1 MEQQEDKIK
10 GLPENAFRELEPGE
24 IYEPVVPA
32 TSTVLEVTWRSVLFG
47 LCMGI
52 FFSAASTFI
61 ILKLGQGI
69 ETTIPI
75 AILAVGFSAIMLR
88 KSTLLENIN
97 ILSVGGTAG
106 IVAGGSVFTMPAIYI
121 LELDGYSSFFQ
132 IMIVPFFGAVLGALF
147 LIPFRRYFVE
157 DMHGK
162 LPYPEGTAIAETLM
176 AGEKGGQQ
184 AKVLAF
190 SLLVG
195 FVLDF
200 VVLVLRVW
208 TDVFTTASVN
218 ACTKLT
224 EEVKAVFSLNTSAA
238 IAGLGYL
245 IGVRYAAIILGGSLL
260 STVVVVPLVAELG
273 RDLTVPTAPHLPLI
287 SAMSA
292 DDIFSNYAR
301 YMGIGGIFV
310 AGLVGILKLSPVIL
324 SAFTEGARGVLKSKG
339 RGDQQDCPRTDRDIP
354 MPVVFGLF
362 VLTTALLWI
371 YFRFS
376 VMADMDNPTVT
387 ASVAVAVTV
396 IISFLFVSVSAW
408 AVAMISVTPI
418 SGMTLMTLIVSSV
431 IMIKLGLGGKEGMLA
446 VLLIGGVVCT
456 ALSMAGTLITEFKLG
471 YWMGSR
477 PSRIQWSN
485 ILACIVAAAVVT
497 AVMLLLNDV
506 YGFHKTAE
514 HPTPLPAPQ
523 PNAMA
528 AVLKSL
534 MGGQETPWLL
544 YALGGVI
551 ALIVEMLGVSSLA
564 FALGMYLPI
573 ELNSPILIGAIVA
586 WFVKKSSSNEKL
598 SRARYNRGLLV
609 ASGLLAGGALAG
621 VMDALVKFILGDN
634 LALDFGSGA
643 ESVLNWLGLL
653 AFLLICVFMY
663 WNARLAPEE
672 E

>member
-1 MEQQEDKIK
+1 
-10 GLPENAFRELEPGE
+10 
-24 IYEPVVPA
+24 
-32 TSTVLEVTWRSVLFG
+32 
-47 LCMGI
+47 
-52 FFSAASTFI
+52 
-61 ILKLGQGI
+61 
-69 ETTIPI
+69 
-75 AILAVGFSAIMLR
+75 
-88 KSTLLENIN
+88 
-97 ILSVGGTAG
+97 
-106 IVAGGSVFTMPAIYI
+106 
-121 LELDGYSSFFQ
+121 
-132 IMIVPFFGAVLGALF
+132 
-147 LIPFRRYFVE
+147 
-157 DMHGK
+157 
-162 LPYPEGTAIAETLM
+162 
-176 AGEKGGQQ
+176 
-184 AKVLAF
+184 
-190 SLLVG
+190 
-195 FVLDF
+195 
-200 VVLVLRVW
+200 
-208 TDVFTTASVN
+208 
-218 ACTKLT
+218 
-224 EEVKAVFSLNTSAA
+224 
-238 IAGLGYL
+238 
-245 IGVRYAAIILGGSLL
+245 
-260 STVVVVPLVAELG
+260 
-273 RDLTVPTAPHLPLI
+273 
-287 SAMSA
+287 
-292 DDIFSNYAR
+292 
-301 YMGIGGIFV
+301 
-310 AGLVGILKLSPVIL
+310 
-324 SAFTEGARGVLKSKG
+324 
-339 RGDQQDCPRTDRDIP
+339 
-354 MPVVFGLF
+354 
-362 VLTTALLWI
+362 
-371 YFRFS
+371 
-376 VMADMDNPTVT
+376 
-387 ASVAVAVTV
+387 
-396 IISFLFVSVSAW
+396 
-408 AVAMISVTPI
+408 
-418 SGMTLMTLIVSSV
+418 
-431 IMIKLGLGGKEGMLA
+431 
-446 VLLIGGVVCT
+446 VVCT